1 VVLLAAMH
9 ESDPGT
15 NRKCQSASTMS
26 ALGGNPDGICSLRA
40 FPLLTDGVDK
50 IADERVEASVLERLA
65 RDFDPI
71 FSTLRLE
78 RDYIDA
84 ADRCLAQLT
93 FTRRTQP
100 AGPVV
105 VARCGLQAF

>member
-1 VVLLAAMH
+1 MPRLAPMPRAQLYKIDH
-9 ESDPGT
+9 H
-15 NRKCQSASTMS
+15 S
-26 ALGGNPDGICSLRA
+26 ALCCMHAPCAKALLERSMCEPQC
-40 FPLLTDGVDK
+40 PLWVDGVDK

-84 ADRCLAQLT
+84 ADRN
-93 FTRRTQP
+93 
-100 AGPVV
+100 
-105 VARCGLQAF
+105 